1 MSENILRMIKLPDLV
16 TVVNALLG
24 FTAILMIVY
33 GDLSS
38 AAALIILAAV
48 ADGVDGVLA
57 RNVEHS
63 TFGINLDSLAD
74 LISFGVAPAMIGYL
88 LMKEVNPYAAS
99 ALSAAYLVCGTLRL
113 ARFNVSAK
121 TDVFI
126 GLPVT
131 ACGIWVALLVMARVD
146 AWILMASFV
155 ILPILMVSD
164 IRYSKTGDKRIVIPA
179 GVVFITAVASYVV
192 IRELYWCIA
201 MGLIA
206 MGCYILSPLVLRRK
220 HGIR

>member
-24 FTAILMIVY
+24 FTAILMMAY
-33 GDLSS
+33 GELSS
-38 AAALIILAAV
+38 AAALVILAAV

-57 RNVEHS
+57 RNVEYS
-63 TFGINLDSLAD
+63 AFGINLDSLAD
-74 LISFGVAPAMIGYL
+74 LVSFGVAPAMMGYL

-131 ACGIWVALLVMARVD
+131 ACGIWVALLIMAMAD
-146 AWILMASFV
+146 AWILMVSFV

-164 IRYSKTGDKRIVIPA
+164 IEYSKTGDRRIMIPA
-179 GVVFITAVASYVV
+179 GVVFITAVASYVAL
-192 IRELYWCIA
+192 RELYWCIA
-201 MGLIA
+201 MGLIV

>member
-16 TVVNALLG
+16 TTVNVLLG
-24 FTAILMIVY
+24 FTAILMIAY

-63 TFGINLDSLAD
+63 AFGINLDSLAD
-74 LISFGVAPAMIGYL
+74 LISFGVAPAMMGYL
-88 LMKEVNPYAAS
+88 LMKDVCPYVAS

-113 ARFNVSAK
+113 ARFNVLAK

-126 GLPVT
+126 GLPIT
-131 ACGIWVALLVMARVD
+131 ACGIWVALLVMTGAD
-146 AWILMASFV
+146 AWVLMASFA
-155 ILPILMVSD
+155 ILPMLMVSD
-164 IRYSKTGDKRIVIPA
+164 IKYSKTRDKSVMILA
-179 GVVFITAVASYVV
+179 GVVFITAVISYVAL
-192 IRELYWCIA
+192 RELYWCIII
-201 MGLIA
+201 GLIV
-206 MGCYILSPLVLRRK
+206 MGCYILSPLALRRK